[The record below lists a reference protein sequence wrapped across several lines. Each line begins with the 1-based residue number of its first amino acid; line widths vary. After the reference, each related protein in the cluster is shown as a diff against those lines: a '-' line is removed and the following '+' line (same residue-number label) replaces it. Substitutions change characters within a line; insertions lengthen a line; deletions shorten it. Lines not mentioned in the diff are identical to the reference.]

1 MKIILLDKIENLGNK
16 NDLVEVKSGYVRN
29 FLICKKSKYY
39 VNYNLI
45 KNKKIKLDNNY
56 NNNIYK
62 YDFKKMYEDILKIKN
77 IIFYKKSN
85 KNGKLFDSVN
95 KKNIINYIISNIS
108 YCKSK
113 FIKVFLNKNIKN
125 IGNFYI
131 KISINNTYFIN
142 MNIIIKNK

>member
-62 YDFKKMYEDILKIKN
+62 YDFKKIYEDILKIKN